1 MTPSTTVLRN
11 IALHGSPLPLDQPKA
26 LAAGELTLSYCKG
39 ELRNC
44 AQGGREIVRRIYVA
58 VRDKYWN
65 TVRPEILGLAV
76 RLTPA
81 SFHIEF
87 GCRHRRDRIDF
98 LWRAT
103 IDGDDNG
110 TVSFVLD
117 GKALSTF
124 ETNRIGFCVLLPLKE
139 WKSIRCKAELT
150 DGTHVA
156 GRLPGALIS
165 PHQPLK
171 DLRALHAD
179 FGAQTAAELR
189 FEGDRFEMED
199 QRNWT
204 DASFKVYCPPLT
216 SNIPFHVKKGDLYR
230 QRIVLRVLSKAV
242 TPVNPRAAAENAA
255 RSSRKPYA
263 IPEIGTSLREKSGPL
278 TAQETSLIG
287 ACGLSHLRTNI
298 RFDTAGASRAL
309 TMAARNARA
318 VNLPLELALYFRK
331 NARSIGEDARILAAV
346 AARVTR
352 VLPFRSG
359 EKVTSRE
366 TVAEFRAAARR
377 ILRTAGIVAGTDGY
391 FVEIN
396 RNKPAWREAL
406 GICYSVN
413 PQVHTFDDAVI
424 IDNLE
429 GQHDALLTAHH
440 RYPGKAIIVSP
451 VTLRPRGNPSA
462 PRKDHGPDGR
472 QKSLLGGV
480 WTLGSIIRSAMG
492 GASSVTYFETAGD
505 CGIMERGG
513 RRVFPLFHVIA
524 DVNEFAGGLLG
535 PLELQDRS
543 GVDGCMLEKNGRRRY
558 LVANTTPD
566 PRTVILRCVSR
577 NLRMRKLDAGS
588 FDLACAQPHAFRK
601 AGRKVT
607 VAGGAC
613 MLRLPAYAVATL
625 DAIE

>member
-1 MTPSTTVLRN
+1 MTPNTPVLRN
-11 IALHGSPLPLDQPKA
+11 IALHGSPLPPDQPKA
-26 LAAGELTLSYCKG
+26 LAAGELTLSYCNG

-44 AQGGREIVRRIYVA
+44 ALGGVEIVRRIYVA

-65 TVRPEILGLAV
+65 TTRPEILGLSI
-76 RLTPA
+76 RRTPA

-87 GCRHRRDRIDF
+87 GCRHRRDTIDF
-98 LWRAT
+98 AWQAT
-103 IDGDDNG
+103 IEGDHEG
-110 TVSFVLD
+110 AVSFALE

-150 DGTHVA
+150 NGTRVA
-156 GRLPGALIS
+156 GRFPGKLIS

-179 FGAQTAAELR
+179 FGARTTAELR
-189 FEGDRFEMED
+189 FEGDTFEMED

-204 DASFKVYCPPLT
+204 DASFKMYCPPLT
-216 SNIPFHVKKGDLYR
+216 SNIPFHVKKGDFYR
-230 QRIVLRVLSKAV
+230 QRIVLRVSSKAA
-242 TPVNPRAAAENAA
+242 TPVTPRAASENAA
-255 RSSRKPYA
+255 RFSRKSYA
-263 IPEIGTSLREKSGPL
+263 IPEMGTSLRETSGPL
-278 TAQETSLIG
+278 SAQETSLIG
-287 ACGLSHLRTNI
+287 ACGFSHLRANI

-309 TMAARNARA
+309 AMAARNARA

-331 NARSIGEDARILAAV
+331 DARSIGEDARILAAV
-346 AARVTR
+346 AARVSR
-352 VLPFRSG
+352 VLLFRSG
-359 EKVTSRE
+359 EKATSLE
-366 TVAEFRAAARR
+366 TVAKFRDAARR

-396 RNKPAWREAL
+396 RNKPAWRSAQ

-429 GQHDALLTAHH
+429 GQYDALLTARH

-451 VTLRPRGNPSA
+451 VTLRPRRNPSA
-462 PRKDHGPDGR
+462 PRKDHGPDNR

-492 GASSVTYFETAGD
+492 GASSVTYFETAGES
-505 CGIMERGG
+505 GIMEQGG

-524 DVNEFAGGLLG
+524 DVNEFAGGRLR
-535 PLELQDRS
+535 PLELQDRNS
-543 GVDGCMLEKNGRRRY
+543 VDGCVLEKAGRRRY

-566 PRTVILRCVSR
+566 PRTVVLRRVPR
-577 NLRMRKLDAGS
+577 NLRMRRLDAGS
-588 FDLACAQPHAFRK
+588 FNLACAQPHAFRK
-601 AGRKVT
+601 GGRKAT
-607 VAGGAC
+607 AAGGAC
-613 MLRLPAYAVATL
+613 VLRLPAYAVATL
-625 DAIE
+625 DAME

>member
-1 MTPSTTVLRN
+1 MTPSTPALRN
-11 IALHGSPLPLDQPKA
+11 IALHGSPLPPDQPKA
-26 LAAGELTLSYCKG
+26 LAAGELTLSYCNG
-39 ELRNC
+39 EVRNC
-44 AQGGREIVRRIYVA
+44 ALHGREIVRRIYVA

-65 TVRPEILGLAV
+65 TTRPEILGLSI
-76 RLTPA
+76 RRTPA
-81 SFHIEF
+81 SFRIEF
-87 GCRHRRDRIDF
+87 GCRHKRDKIDF
-98 LWRAT
+98 VWRAT
-103 IDGDDNG
+103 IEGDDNG
-110 TVSFVLD
+110 TVSFVLH

-139 WKSIRCKAELT
+139 WKNIRCKAELT
-150 DGTHVA
+150 DGTHVT

-171 DLRALHAD
+171 DLRALRAD
-179 FGAQTAAELR
+179 FGARTAAELR
-189 FEGDRFEMED
+189 FEGDTFEMED

-216 SNIPFHVKKGDLYR
+216 SNIPFRVKKGDLYR
-230 QRIVLRVLSKAV
+230 QRIVLRVSSKVA
-242 TPVNPRAAAENAA
+242 TPVNLRAAAENTA
-255 RSSRKPYA
+255 RFSQRSYA
-263 IPEIGTSLREKSGPL
+263 IPEIGTSLRETSGPL
-278 TAQETSLIG
+278 SAQETSLIG
-287 ACGLSHLRTNI
+287 ACGFSHLRTNI

-331 NARSIGEDARILAAV
+331 DARSIGEDARIPAAV

-352 VLPFRSG
+352 VLLFRLG
-359 EKVTSRE
+359 EKVTTRE
-366 TVAEFRAAARR
+366 TVAKFRAAARK

-492 GASSVTYFETAGD
+492 GASSVTYFEAAGD

-524 DVNEFAGGLLG
+524 DVNEFAGGRLR
-535 PLELQDRS
+535 PLESQDRRR
-543 GVDGCMLEKNGRRRY
+543 VDGCVLEKAGRRRY

-566 PRTVILRCVSR
+566 PRTVVLRR
-577 NLRMRKLDAGS
+577 LPGNLRMRRLDAGS

-601 AGRKVT
+601 GGRKVT
-607 VAGGAC
+607 ASGGAC
-613 MLRLPAYAVATL
+613 ELRLPAYAVATL
-625 DAIE
+625 DAME